1 MLIKNISA
9 IALVGAL
16 SGLGFAGE
24 QPPAWI
30 TVDDE
35 AYQLVKEGMPSLFTG
50 YETEQGLIDRLAN
63 ISQGKVHIVAIHPKK
78 VTALS
83 LYLHMKQK
91 RCGGFIQHETA
102 EAAISGVA
110 NAFNPPASI
119 AAINYQISE
128 DDMVRKLIGQ
138 TKESSIRETIQQLS
152 RYHDRYYKSKTGVEA
167 ANWIKDYWQ
176 KLAGDKTGVSVKTVD
191 HNDWQ
196 QPSVV
201 MTWQG
206 SETPDEIVV
215 IGGHLDSINGRNI
228 SLKAPGADDN
238 ASGIATITE
247 VIRVLVESNFKPK
260 KTIKFMGYAAEEVG
274 LRGSSE
280 IARQHKNQGAKVVG
294 VLQLDMTNYNGSQ
307 DDFNLVSDYTNDR
320 QNKFIAELSKKYL
333 PQLKVGYTRC
343 GYGCSDHASWHNN
356 GFPASMPFE
365 AKFNQSNRSIHTE
378 RDTLDQMGGNANHA
392 LKFSKLA
399 TAFVVEMAKHA
410 GNGNPQPPK
419 PDPNPNP
426 DDGKYKQL
434 STGKGTCLGIL
445 SDSGKTGIRA
455 SSGDCTGATS
465 QLWSIDSK
473 GLVHPKHAPNKCL
486 IMRNWK
492 KGVNT
497 AELGECKAEQLN
509 QRWQLDGGRI
519 NNLAYPNFYLTHFG
533 RYYGDWTGVWK
544 KYKSDYQK
552 WSWKK

>member
-16 SGLGFAGE
+16 SSLGFAGE

-35 AYQLVKEGMPSLFTG
+35 AYQLVKDGMPSLFSG
-50 YETEQGLIDRLAN
+50 YETEQGLIDRLEN
-63 ISQGKVHIVAIHPKK
+63 ISQGKVHIVAINPKK
-78 VTALS
+78 IPALS
-83 LYLHMKQK
+83 LFLHIKQK

-102 EAAISGVA
+102 ETAISGVA
-110 NAFNPPASI
+110 NAFNPPSTMAE
-119 AAINYQISE
+119 INYQISE
-128 DDMVRKLIGQ
+128 DELVRKLIAQ
-138 TKESSIRETIQQLS
+138 TKESSIRETIQHLS
-152 RYHDRYYKSKTGVEA
+152 NYHDRYYKSKTGVES
-167 ANWIKDYWQ
+167 ANWIKDFWQ
-176 KLAGDKTGVSVKTVD
+176 KLAGDKDGISIETFK
-191 HNDWQ
+191 HNSWQ

-206 SETPDEIVV
+206 TETPDEIVV
-215 IGGHLDSINGRNI
+215 LGGHLDSINGRGNTQ
-228 SLKAPGADDN
+228 LKAPGADDN
-238 ASGIATITE
+238 ASGIATISE
-247 VIRVLVESNFKPK
+247 VIRVLVESDFKPK

-280 IARQHKNQGAKVVG
+280 IARQHKNSGAKVVG

-307 DDFNLVSDYTNDR
+307 DDFNLVSDYTSDK
-320 QNKFIAELSKKYL
+320 QNKFIAELAKKYL

-378 RDTLDQMGGNANHA
+378 RDTLGQMGSNANHA

-399 TAFVVEMAKHA
+399 TAFVVEMAKQAA
-410 GNGNPQPPK
+410 GDNPQPPK
-419 PDPNPNP
+419 PNPNP
-426 DDGKYKQL
+426 DDGKYQQL
-434 STGKGTCLGIL
+434 STGKDSCLGIL
-445 SDSGKTGIRA
+445 SDGTAIGSRA
-455 SSGDCTGATS
+455 NTTECNSTPS
-465 QLWSIDSK
+465 QLWTIDSK
-473 GLVHPKHAPNKCL
+473 GLIHPKHAPEKCL

-509 QRWQLDGGRI
+509 QRWQLENGRI
-519 NNLAYPNFYLTHFG
+519 NNVAYPNFYLTHFG
-533 RYYGDWTGVWK
+533 RYYGDWTGVWT
-544 KYKSDYQK
+544 KYESDYQK
-552 WSWKK
+552 WNWKSK